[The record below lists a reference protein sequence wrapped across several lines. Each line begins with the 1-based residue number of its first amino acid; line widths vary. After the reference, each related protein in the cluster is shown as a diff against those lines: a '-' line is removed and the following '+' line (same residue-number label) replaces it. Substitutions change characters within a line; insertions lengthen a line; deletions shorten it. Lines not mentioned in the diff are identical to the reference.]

1 MPGRGEEAGPG
12 THAPADAG
20 LSWDAL
26 LTARRGPVTD
36 FLLWAEE
43 RERSPVRSMRL
54 ENREDLIRVR
64 QILPL
69 FGEPWWAAVVYSC
82 FDSVRGTQ
90 AVAHAFKEPVPADQ
104 AAAILS
110 ELVLPRGAVQHHRT
124 QPGHARAKIALI
136 SACSHARE
144 IRLILQEPGG
154 FHERFEELLALPLD
168 WWGRTTCYDLLVR
181 TGMLGIRGQR
191 YQPDRAYLAGSTG
204 PGKGFALVWGVPVN
218 RGNAEHCE
226 QILREWSRRW
236 FDTCARLGV
245 AWEGGPYRAGDF
257 ENALCIY
264 QERHSVPR

>member
-1 MPGRGEEAGPG
+1 VSVRQPDQGL
-12 THAPADAG
+12 ADAD
-20 LSWDAL
+20 WDAL
-26 LTARRGPVTD
+26 LAARRAAVTD
-36 FLLWAEE
+36 FLLWAKA
-43 RERSPVRSMRL
+43 REGIPGRSMRL
-54 ENREDLIRVR
+54 ENREDLARVR
-64 QILPL
+64 QVRPL
-69 FGEPWWAAVVYSC
+69 FSEPWWAAVVYSC
-82 FDSVRGTQ
+82 FDSVRATQ
-90 AVAHAFKEPVPADQ
+90 AVAYAFKEPVPADQ

-154 FHERFEELLALPLD
+154 FHERFEELLAPLD

-181 TGMLGIRGQR
+181 TGMLGIGGQR
-191 YQPDRAYLAGSTG
+191 YQPDRAYLASSTG

-226 QILREWSRRW
+226 QILREWIRRW
-236 FDTCARLGV
+236 VETCDRLGV
-245 AWEGGPYRAGDF
+245 SWEGAPYQAGDF

-264 QERHSVPR
+264 QERHSVQR